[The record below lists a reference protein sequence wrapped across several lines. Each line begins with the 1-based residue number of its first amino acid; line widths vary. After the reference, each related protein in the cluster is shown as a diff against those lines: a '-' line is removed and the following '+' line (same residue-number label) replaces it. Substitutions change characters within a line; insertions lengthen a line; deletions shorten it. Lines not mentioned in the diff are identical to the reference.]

1 VEVQLRWVEVFSLTS
16 QFLYCQGNDPNYLFN
31 RRLHEA
37 QNWSG
42 GSEGATAVNLDEN
55 PTTISGGF
63 STHRNRKSCLS
74 ISPAELIFRNAPHRS
89 IELAKLGPSL
99 LV

>member
-16 QFLYCQGNDPNYLFN
+16 QSLYCQANDPNYLFN
-31 RRLHEA
+31 RRLHGA

-42 GSEGATAVNLDEN
+42 GFEGATAVNLDGN

-63 STHRNRKSCLS
+63 STHGKRKSCLS
-74 ISPAELIFRNAPHRS
+74 ISSAEPIFRNAPQRT
-89 IELAKLGPSL
+89 IELAKLGPP
-99 LV
+99 LVV